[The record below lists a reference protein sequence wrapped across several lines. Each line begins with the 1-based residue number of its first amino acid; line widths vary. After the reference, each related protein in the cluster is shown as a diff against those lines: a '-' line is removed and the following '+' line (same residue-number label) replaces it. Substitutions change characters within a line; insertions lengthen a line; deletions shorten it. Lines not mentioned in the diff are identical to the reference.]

1 MANQM
6 VASKTWQSSK
16 DISFDLRIKEK
27 GVTIIRTDSVEAS
40 VF

>member
-27 GVTIIRTDSVEAS
+27 GATIRTDSVKAS